1 VKLAVVLI
9 VVISTGVAAWVWSR
23 GSIGSLPIRPHC
35 TATANGVSTEFAPDQ
50 TGSAATIT
58 AIAVRRGL
66 PARAASIAIATAIQ
80 ESKLRNITYGDRDSL
95 GLFQQRPSQG
105 WGTPEQILDP
115 VHATNAFYDALVEVD
130 GYQDLPITVA
140 AQEVQRSAYPE
151 AYADH
156 EPEAR
161 IYASALTGHS
171 PASLTCVLMAPQDNT
186 QQTPGAD
193 GLTTRAR
200 TLARAASRET
210 GRSGVAADTT
220 GSTLRYTTAGRNGI
234 RSAWSLAHWAV
245 ARAHELSV
253 VRVQVDGREWRRS
266 RPDQGWTTLAEGPA
280 AGTVLV
286 QVANGT

>member
-1 VKLAVVLI
+1 MKAAVVLI
-9 VVISTGVAAWVWSR
+9 VVISTGVAAWVWAR

-35 TATANGVSTEFAPDQ
+35 TATVNGVSLEFDPDQ

-58 AIAVRRGL
+58 TLAVQRGL

-80 ESKLRNITYGDRDSL
+80 ESKLRNIKYGDRDSL

-115 VHATNAFYDALVEVD
+115 VYATGAFYDALVEVD

-140 AQEVQRSAYPE
+140 AQKVQRSAYPE

-161 IYASALTGHS
+161 VYASALTGHS
-171 PASLTCVLMAPQDNT
+171 PGSLTCVLMAPQRNT
-186 QQTPGAD
+186 EQVRGAD
-193 GLTTRAR
+193 GLTARAR
-200 TLARAASRET
+200 VLTRAASRET

-220 GSTLRYTTAGRNGI
+220 GSTLRYTTAGRTGI
-234 RSAWSLAHWAV
+234 RLAWSLAHWAV
-245 ARAHELSV
+245 ARAYDLDV
-253 VRVQVDGREWRRS
+253 VRVQVDGQEWRRS
-266 RPDQGWTTLAEGPA
+266 RPDQGWTKLPEGPS
-280 AGTVLV
+280 AGTVIV